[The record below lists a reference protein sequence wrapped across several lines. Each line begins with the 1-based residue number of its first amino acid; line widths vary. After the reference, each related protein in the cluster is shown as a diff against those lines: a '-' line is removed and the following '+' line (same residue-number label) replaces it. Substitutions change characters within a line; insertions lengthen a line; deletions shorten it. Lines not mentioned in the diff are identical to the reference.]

1 MEGQELFNSMM
12 ENAIVYLQEKGYLP
26 KQPAQSQT
34 DPDGFDWDSPE
45 GVKKT
50 TEMLQAR
57 GLLPKK

>member
-34 DPDGFDWDSPE
+34 APDGFDQNSPE